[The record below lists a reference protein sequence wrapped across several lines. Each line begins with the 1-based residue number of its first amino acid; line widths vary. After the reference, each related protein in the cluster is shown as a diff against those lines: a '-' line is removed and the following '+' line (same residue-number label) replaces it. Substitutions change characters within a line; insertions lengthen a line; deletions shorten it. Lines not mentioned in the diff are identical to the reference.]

1 MNAVARIM
9 EPPPLDTVEMG
20 TVAILAKSEI
30 DQQIATAHRYPRSIQ
45 RFREEV
51 QAMATLNEGVAAECS
66 YAVPREGKT
75 IEGPSARFAEIV
87 ASAWGNSRAGARIVA
102 EDDRFVTAQGVFHDL
117 QKNVAITYE
126 VRRRITTKHGKK
138 FGDDMVSVTGN
149 AAASIA
155 LRNAILKGV
164 PKAFW
169 QDLWEES
176 RRVAAGEHRP
186 MANRRAEA
194 MKAMQRFNVTPQQ
207 VLDHFEIKG
216 EPDLTPEHLER
227 LRGYIVAF
235 RDGDVEPETVF
246 APIKR
251 EKVTPPP
258 AGTAKPLPPELPD
271 IPPHLD
277 RRPKRTDEA
286 AAAEAAPADGGDFPG
301 DR

>member
-1 MNAVARIM
+1 MNAIAKLA
-9 EPPPLDTVEMG
+9 EPAPLDTVEMG

-30 DQQIATAHRYPRSIQ
+30 DQQIATAQRYPRSIQ

-51 QAMATLNEGVAAECS
+51 QAMATLNEAVAAECS

-117 QKNVAITYE
+117 QKNVSITYE
-126 VRRRITTKHGKK
+126 VRRRITTKGGKK

-194 MKAMQRFNVTPQQ
+194 IKAMQRFNVTPQQ

-246 APIKR
+246 APVKR

-258 AGTAKPLPPELPD
+258 AGEAKAPPPELP
-271 IPPHLD
+271 PLPKSLD
-277 RRPKRTDEA
+277 RRQQ
-286 AAAEAAPADGGDFPG
+286 AETATTAAPPADDDFPG